1 MPSTIR
7 AVLSTKNR
15 QGGLHDNADESD
27 GKMFEVQGSSRCPV
41 QTVENYLR
49 HLHPEL
55 SCLFQ
60 RPRAI
65 SATFDPL
72 KDDVWFCNAPI
83 GQSMLSSMMKKMSQK
98 AGIEPHL
105 TNHCVRATAVTV
117 LSDHNVEARHIKAVT
132 GHKSDQS
139 IESYNA
145 RASFQQ
151 KENMSNI
158 LSHFVSGQSHTSNDE
173 SSLRPSDL
181 AGPSNSGFD
190 RANQM
195 QLITPQLQPQNQ
207 HVVQIQ
213 NFSQPQPYSFHNCT
227 VSIVNNY
234 R

>member
-1 MPSTIR
+1 
-7 AVLSTKNR
+7 
-15 QGGLHDNADESD
+15 
-27 GKMFEVQGSSRCPV
+27 
-41 QTVENYLR
+41 
-49 HLHPEL
+49 
-55 SCLFQ
+55 
-60 RPRAI
+60 
-65 SATFDPL
+65 
-72 KDDVWFCNAPI
+72 
-83 GQSMLSSMMKKMSQK
+83 MMKKMSQK

-105 TNHCVRATAVTV
+105 TNQCLRATAVTV
-117 LSDHNVEARHIKAVT
+117 LSDHTVEARHIKAVT

-173 SSLRPSDL
+173 SSPRPSAL
-181 AGPSNSGFD
+181 AGPSNSGFG

-195 QLITPQLQPQNQ
+195 QLTTPQLQPQNQ

-213 NFSQPQPYSFHNCT
+213 NFSQPQPCSFHNCT

>member
-1 MPSTIR
+1 M
-7 AVLSTKNR
+7 LSTKNH
-15 QGGLHDNADESD
+15 QGGLRDKADESD
-27 GKMFEVQGSSRCPV
+27 GKMFEVKGSSRCPF
-41 QTVENYLR
+41 QSVENYLR

-60 RPRAI
+60 RLRAI

-98 AGIEPHL
+98 AGIESHL
-105 TNHCVRATAVTV
+105 TNHCVRATAVAV

-158 LSHFVSGQSHTSNDE
+158 LSHFVSGQSHTSDDE
-173 SSLRPSDL
+173 SSPRPSDL
-181 AGPSNSGFD
+181 AGPSNSRGFD

-195 QLITPQLQPQNQ
+195 QLTTPQFQPQNQ